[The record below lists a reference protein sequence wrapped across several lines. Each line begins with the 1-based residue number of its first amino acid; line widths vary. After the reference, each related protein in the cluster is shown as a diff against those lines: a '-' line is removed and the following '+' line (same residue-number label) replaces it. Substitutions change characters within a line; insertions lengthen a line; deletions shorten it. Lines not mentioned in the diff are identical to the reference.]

1 MVTREKGEP
10 RKEVKMYTFPVI
22 RKLSPRDVT
31 HRVVATANA
40 AVCIRERHKE
50 KTFPIVLLLLL
61 LYEGL
66 DAS

>member
-1 MVTREKGEP
+1 MVTREEGEP

-40 AVCIRERHKE
+40 AVCVQERH
-50 KTFPIVLLLLL
+50 
-61 LYEGL
+61 
-66 DAS
+66 